1 MKKSWFE
8 KETEKIYAKE
18 LDQHMRTTG
27 QDLSMLSKEDQM
39 LVVRHRLGKAR
50 ERRFLVYLI
59 GFLAMLFLGF
69 CTIPN

>member
-18 LDQHMRTTG
+18 LDQHMRTTD
-27 QDLSMLSKEDQM
+27 QDLSMLSKEDQK

>member
-27 QDLSMLSKEDQM
+27 QDLSMLSQ
-39 LVVRHRLGKAR
+39 
-50 ERRFLVYLI
+50 RRSKV
-59 GFLAMLFLGF
+59 GGSPP
-69 CTIPN
+69 TW

>member
-27 QDLSMLSKEDQM
+27 QDLSMLSKEDQK
-39 LVVRHRLGKAR
+39 LVVCHRLGKAR